1 MKSPPHLRNPD
12 GTSWIS
18 DISPSSSNNEGG
30 DDVRMEIRVICA
42 KRLRAGFYNV
52 HFTQPWCSVTL
63 SDGKTDG
70 RELLRTPV
78 ATIGATEE
86 VGDKWDYSAVIK
98 LDQIDLLRPRTILRF
113 EISDVVDNK
122 MYVIREFSGADLR
135 QLVNKNGTIK
145 KALKLPGGESIPKR
159 DDGKAPSLHVGVQVT
174 PNPFSVQRAAV
185 SSSSLS
191 PLPRSPSTLKK
202 SMSRRSSD
210 RKGITTGSP
219 RMTDRTR
226 EISQIRIQANS
237 KSAAHTTAAS
247 PSSAS
252 LAPAFSAPA
261 NSSTSAAPPSPPP
274 AVADVSEDVLTDMSL
289 TVPSSP
295 EQRSSRKFLNT
306 SDSTISMTDSTYSSN
321 GGSAAVQSPV
331 ITHRISE
338 HKSNRSAAGAA
349 SSGEIAWKELLA
361 STTSGTKIE
370 EKGNVAAVMVIK
382 EKEKEKEKEKKKE
395 DGKEK
400 KNTMDAPIGSPA
412 QSVHS
417 QTHNNIVRTLSS
429 SFALSREVDQALRTL
444 SGDDKRGKVQ
454 TAFLMSATKQAVART
469 RRVYLTKMEF

>member
-30 DDVRMEIRVICA
+30 DDVRMDIRVICA

-219 RMTDRTR
+219 RMTDRTS

-252 LAPAFSAPA
+252 LAPAFLAPA
-261 NSSTSAAPPSPPP
+261 NSSTSAVPPSPPP

-321 GGSAAVQSPV
+321 GGSAAVRSPV

-382 EKEKEKEKEKKKE
+382 EKEKEN
-395 DGKEK
+395 GKEK
-400 KNTMDAPIGSPA
+400 KNTTDAPIDSL
-412 QSVHS
+412 HS
-417 QTHNNIVRTLSS
+417 QYTVRHTITL
-429 SFALSREVDQALRTL
+429 
-444 SGDDKRGKVQ
+444 
-454 TAFLMSATKQAVART
+454 
-469 RRVYLTKMEF
+469 